1 MSEPPGNPPPCG
13 GTRLD
18 RWLFA
23 VRLYRSRALA
33 AQAVGGGR
41 VHLNGARV
49 KPGHP
54 VRAGDQLTLTR
65 GALQFECT
73 VRAVPLRRGPA
84 PEAAGCYEESPAS
97 LARRAAFAE
106 RMKVAAALTPRP
118 RARPG
123 KHQRAQL
130 RRLRGRI

>member
-1 MSEPPGNPPPCG
+1 MSELSEAPPPGA
-13 GTRLD
+13 TRLD

-23 VRLYRSRALA
+23 VRLYRSRSLA
-33 AQAVGGGR
+33 AQAVTGGR

-49 KPGHP
+49 KPGHQ
-54 VRAGDQLTLTR
+54 VRSGDHLSLAR
-65 GALQFECT
+65 GALQFQCT
-73 VRAVPLRRGPA
+73 VLAVPPRRGPA
-84 PEAAGCYEESPAS
+84 SEAARCYAETPAS
-97 LARRAAFAE
+97 AARRAVFAE

-118 RARPG
+118 RERPG